1 MFVIRRPRVFIME
14 CIPKSDEY
22 REGDVLFKFLEMTDP
37 KDIAVKDFSTKS
49 EFLGHLR
56 RKRNLDGFN
65 FIHLSGHGDPKRCAF
80 ELPLGLVA
88 PDEFP
93 PKCFE
98 GRRVALSACG
108 LSRRE
113 FIEPFMEAT
122 GAKAVIAPRKDVRFD
137 DAAIWYL
144 NYYYL
149 MLHHRFT
156 SMGAF
161 DRVNDTLCYG
171 PRRGRVKG
179 AFEHWS

>member
-1 MFVIRRPRVFIME
+1 MFVIRRPRLFIME

-22 REGDVLFKFLEMTDP
+22 REGEVLFRFLEMTDP
-37 KDIAVKDFSTKS
+37 KDIAVKDFQGKT
-49 EFLGHLR
+49 EFLRYLR
-56 RKRNLDGFN
+56 RKRNLERFN

-80 ELPLGLVA
+80 ELSFGWVY

-93 PKCFE
+93 QSCFE
-98 GRRVALSACG
+98 GKRVALSACG
-108 LSRRE
+108 MSRRD
-113 FIEPFMEAT
+113 FVDPFMEVT
-122 GAKAVIAPRKDVRFD
+122 GAKAVIAPRKDIRFD

>member
-1 MFVIRRPRVFIME
+1 MFAFKRPRLFIME

-22 REGDVLFKFLEMTDP
+22 EEGEVLFKFLEMTDP
-37 KDIAVKDFSTKS
+37 KDIAVKEFTTKT
-49 EFLGHLR
+49 EFLGYLR
-56 RKRNLDGFN
+56 RKRNLEKFN
-65 FIHLSGHGDPKRCAF
+65 FIHLSGHGDIKRRAF
-80 ELPLGLVA
+80 EMPFGWIG
-88 PDEFP
+88 PEEFP
-93 PKCFE
+93 DSCFE
-98 GRRVALSACG
+98 GKRVALSACG

-113 FIEPFMEAT
+113 FIDPFIETT

-144 NYYYL
+144 TYYYL

>member
-22 REGDVLFKFLEMTDP
+22 REGEVLFKFLEMTDP
-37 KDIAVKDFSTKS
+37 KDIAVKDFTTKS
-49 EFLGHLR
+49 EFLGYLK
-56 RKRNLDGFN
+56 RKMNLDGFN
-65 FIHLSGHGDPKRCAF
+65 FVHLSGHGEPKRCAF
-80 ELPLGLVA
+80 ELPLGLVE

-93 PKCFE
+93 PDCFE
-98 GRRVALSACG
+98 GRRVALSACA

-113 FIEPFMEAT
+113 FIEPFMETT